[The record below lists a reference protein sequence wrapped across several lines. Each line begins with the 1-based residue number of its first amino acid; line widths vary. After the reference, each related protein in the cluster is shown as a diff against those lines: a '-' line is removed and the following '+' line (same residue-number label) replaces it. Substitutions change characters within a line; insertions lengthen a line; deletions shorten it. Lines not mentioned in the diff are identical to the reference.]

1 MDKKHKRYLK
11 LNLMSLFFAGMSFI
25 SITLAWFAY
34 SGLVTTKTIIDVKSW
49 LIEFDKNGTPVS
61 NEMVIPLFQ
70 IYPGM
75 ETSSETINIKNLGDS
90 DADISYEIVSARVL
104 DDYIESNGEEG
115 YVEDQLS
122 QNYPFHIN
130 ISLSDTY
137 ANAHDGTGEFTI
149 SVSWPLDSGQDD
161 KDNEWGN
168 ASYQYQLANPD
179 SPAIEIQINLKASQ
193 YLGEN
198 ESADID
204 YKLGNIVL
212 YNPRENIKCN
222 SLEEENCIQTYV
234 IDKNNTINDTKVTL
248 MPVLTTEFEN
258 VKKEDYET
266 TAEEMLSSYP
276 TGKLLDAKH
285 ILPIIS
291 KDVLNTILVTP
302 KYSNEIVGFLDYGE
316 RAQSSIDRAVSR
328 DGFYRFDTLDYMYFS
343 TSKCIWLNTKYG
355 EDNLFALNKIDS
367 TYSKLYKEDNNNS
380 CEIIPIFEVS
390 KGVLRNEDE

>member
-11 LNLMSLFFAGMSFI
+11 LNIMSLFFAGMSFI

-61 NEMVIPLFQ
+61 NEIVIPLFQ

-75 ETSSETINIKNLGDS
+75 ETSSETININNLGDS
-90 DADISYEIVSARVL
+90 DADVSYEITSARVL
-104 DDYIESNGEEG
+104 DKYIESNGEKG

-137 ANAHDGTGEFTI
+137 VNAHDGSGEFVV
-149 SVSWPLDSGQDD
+149 SVSWPLDAGQDE

-168 ASYQYQLANPD
+168 ESYLYQQNNPD

-198 ESADID
+198 DSADID

-212 YNPRENIKCN
+212 YNPVDNAKCN
-222 SLEEENCIQTYV
+222 SLDEENCIQTYV
-234 IDKNNTINDTKVTL
+234 IDKNNTVADTSVTL
-248 MPVLTTEFEN
+248 MPVLTTEFAS
-258 VKKEDYET
+258 VKRSEYET
-266 TAEEMLSSYP
+266 KTEEVLTKYP

-291 KDVLNTILVTP
+291 KDILNTIILSP
-302 KYSNEIVGFLDYGE
+302 KYSNEIVGFVDYGE
-316 RAQSSIDRAVSR
+316 RRQFSIDKTVSR
-328 DGFYRFDTLDYMYFS
+328 EGLYRFTTLDYMYFN

-355 EDNLFALNKIDS
+355 EEGLFALNKLDE
-367 TYSKLYKEDNNNS
+367 TYSKLYKENNEQS
-380 CEIIPIFEVS
+380 CEIMPVFEVT
-390 KGVLRNEDE
+390 KGVLKEIE

>member
-1 MDKKHKRYLK
+1 
-11 LNLMSLFFAGMSFI
+11 MSLFFAGMSFI

-61 NEMVIPLFQ
+61 NEIVIPLFQ

-75 ETSSETINIKNLGDS
+75 ETSSETININNLGDS
-90 DADISYEIVSARVL
+90 DADVSYEITSARVL
-104 DDYIESNGEEG
+104 DKYIESNGEKG

-137 ANAHDGTGEFTI
+137 VNAHDGSGEFVV
-149 SVSWPLDSGQDD
+149 SVSWPLDAGQDE

-168 ASYQYQLANPD
+168 ESYLYQQNNPD

-198 ESADID
+198 DSADID

-212 YNPRENIKCN
+212 YNPVDNAKCN
-222 SLEEENCIQTYV
+222 SLDEENCIQTYV
-234 IDKNNTINDTKVTL
+234 IDKNNTVADTSVTL
-248 MPVLTTEFEN
+248 MPVLTTEFAS
-258 VKKEDYET
+258 VKRSEYET
-266 TAEEMLSSYP
+266 KTEEVLTKYP

-291 KDVLNTILVTP
+291 KDILNTIILSP
-302 KYSNEIVGFLDYGE
+302 KYSNEIVGFVDYGE
-316 RAQSSIDRAVSR
+316 RRQFSIDKTVSR
-328 DGFYRFDTLDYMYFS
+328 EGLYRFTTLDYMYFN

-355 EDNLFALNKIDS
+355 EEGLFALNKLDE
-367 TYSKLYKEDNNNS
+367 TYSKLYKENNEQS
-380 CEIIPIFEVS
+380 CEIMPVFEVT
-390 KGVLRNEDE
+390 KGVLKEIE